1 VVDIP
6 IKEELKMKQ
15 RAIEAIV
22 RTVLTTVMLSAVSV
36 STLAQTPEQR
46 PPSNYAAVPPAGH
59 EAFFKALGELMSKYP
74 ESAKRFA
81 ISDQQIRPTKPGD
94 ELRRRGQ
101 CPEGQ
106 GCGFYCWTS
115 PVTFECCECN
125 IRPK

>member
-1 VVDIP
+1 MKRLVSKGIVMIASTMVV
-6 IKEELKMKQ
+6 L
-15 RAIEAIV
+15 A
-22 RTVLTTVMLSAVSV
+22 TWSV
-36 STLAQTPEQR
+36 PKYAQTPEK
-46 PPSNYAAVPPAGH
+46 PAPSKYSAVPPAGH
-59 EAFFKALGELMSKYP
+59 EAFFKDLGELMSKYP

-81 ISDQQIRPTKPGD
+81 ISDQQIRPTKNLS
-94 ELRRRGQ
+94 EQQQRRRNQ